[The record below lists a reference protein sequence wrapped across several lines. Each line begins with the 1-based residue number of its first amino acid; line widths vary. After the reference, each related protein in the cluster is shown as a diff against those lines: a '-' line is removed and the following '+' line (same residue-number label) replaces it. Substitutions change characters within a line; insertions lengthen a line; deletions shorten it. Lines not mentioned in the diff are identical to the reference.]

1 MQTTCPSCNTTQ
13 FAIAFNLTD
22 KEIINLRKIGLSEH
36 LCKTCY
42 HKELSTLAAQIKS
55 ELIPL
60 NQSLQATQLAYYKAH
75 EDWKLKADLFKAI
88 DYNIALIKHEDQKKE
103 KVAIRKVTTSSKP
116 INIESL
122 AKQIMASLNQE
133 QQEAIIRSFQSN
145 NRSIQQA

>member
-1 MQTTCPSCNTTQ
+1 MKTLCPFCNTVQ
-13 FAIAFNLTD
+13 DAVGFNMTD

-42 HKELSTLAAQIKS
+42 NKELSTLLNQVKS

-60 NQSLQATQLAYYKAH
+60 NEKLQITQSAYYKAH
-75 EDWKLKADLFKAI
+75 EAWKEKADLFRAI
-88 DYNIALIKHEDQKKE
+88 DYNIALIKHEAAKKE
-103 KVAIRKVTTSSKP
+103 KPPSSKVTKTDKP

-133 QQEAIIRSFQSN
+133 QQEAIIRSFQASK
-145 NRSIQQA
+145 SLEAV